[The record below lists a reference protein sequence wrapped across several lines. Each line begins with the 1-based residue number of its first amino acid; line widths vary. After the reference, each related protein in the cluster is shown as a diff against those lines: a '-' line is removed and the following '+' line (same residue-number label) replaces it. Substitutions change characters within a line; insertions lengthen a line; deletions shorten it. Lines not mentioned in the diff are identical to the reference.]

1 MSSVEDIFGY
11 AWSKDAA
18 NLKGALDSIMQS
30 KVADAIGGMYQDVA
44 ASVFG
49 SSNGIDAP
57 VEEVQETSPDEN
69 IQIEPDSTEGIT
81 DENV

>member
-11 AWSKDAA
+11 AWNKDAA
-18 NLKGALDSIMQS
+18 NLKGALDSYMQS
-30 KVADAIGGMYQDVA
+30 KVADSIGDMYQDVA

-49 SSNGIDAP
+49 TSNGEEAP
-57 VEEVQETSPDEN
+57 VEEVHETTPDES
-69 IQIEPDSTEGIT
+69 IQTAPDSTEGIT

>member
-1 MSSVEDIFGY
+1 MSNVEDIFGY

-18 NLKGALDSIMQS
+18 SLKGALDTYMQS
-30 KVADAIGGMYQDVA
+30 KVADSIGDMYQDVA

-49 SSNGIDAP
+49 SSSGVEAP
-57 VEEVQETSPDEN
+57 VEEVQETTPDES
-69 IQIEPDSTEGIT
+69 IQTAPDSTEGIT